1 MGRGISPAFIF
12 ILLMGIVSLFA
23 DMAHEGARSVLGD
36 YLGLLGA
43 SAATVGLVAGLGECL
58 GYALRMFTGMLA
70 DRTHLYWP
78 MTIGGYCVNML
89 AIPLLALVPEGG
101 WPAAAGLVIAERIG
115 KAVRQPAK
123 NTLLSFAASREGVGR
138 SFAIQEFLDQ
148 VGAFLGP
155 VLLFAIMTGRGG
167 MSGLDAY
174 ALCFAC
180 LGIPALMALVVLL
193 AARRRFPDPSA
204 FEPPAVRTSAA
215 RSCSRPFLLYLAAS
229 SLLAFAFVDFPLVK
243 LHVSRA
249 GFLDGAGLPLLYALA
264 MLADACAALI
274 FGWLYD
280 RRGYRVLGPVALAG
294 ALFPVF
300 IFWADS
306 LWGVAVG
313 ACLWGMGMGAQE
325 SVMKAVVVSLSS
337 REQRARQFGIFEACF
352 GVSWFLG
359 SWCLGWLYEVDL
371 RVMALCSMGLQL
383 LACALYLRL
392 SFVARASR

>member
-1 MGRGISPAFIF
+1 
-12 ILLMGIVSLFA
+12 MGIVSLFA

-193 AARRRFPDPSA
+193 AARRRVPDPSA

-229 SLLAFAFVDFPLVK
+229 SLLAFAFVDFPLVT

-337 REQRARQFGIFEACF
+337 REQRARHFGIFEACF

-383 LACALYLRL
+383 LACVLFLWLAR
-392 SFVARASR
+392 VARADR

>member
-58 GYALRMFTGMLA
+58 GYALRMFTGILA

-138 SFAIQEFLDQ
+138 SFAMQEFLDQ

-155 VLLFAIMTGRGG
+155 VLLFVIMTGRGG

-229 SLLAFAFVDFPLVK
+229 SLLAFAFVDFPLVT

-264 MLADACAALI
+264 MLVDACAALI

-392 SFVARASR
+392 SFVARVSR

>member
-58 GYALRMFTGMLA
+58 GYALRMFTGILA

-155 VLLFAIMTGRGG
+155 VLLFVIMTGRGG

-229 SLLAFAFVDFPLVK
+229 SLLAFAFVDFPLVT

-264 MLADACAALI
+264 MLVDACAALI
-274 FGWLYD
+274 FGWLYN

-392 SFVARASR
+392 SFVARVSR

>member
-155 VLLFAIMTGRGG
+155 VLLFVIMTGRGG

-229 SLLAFAFVDFPLVK
+229 SLLAFAFVDFPLVT

-371 RVMALCSMGLQL
+371 RVMALCSTGLQW

>member
-229 SLLAFAFVDFPLVK
+229 SLLAFAFVDFPLVT

-264 MLADACAALI
+264 MLVDACAALI

-392 SFVARASR
+392 SFVARVSR

>member
-101 WPAAAGLVIAERIG
+101 WPAAAGLIIAERIG

-155 VLLFAIMTGRGG
+155 VLLFVIMTGRGG
-167 MSGLDAY
+167 MSRLDAY

-229 SLLAFAFVDFPLVK
+229 SLLAFAFVDFPLVT

-249 GFLDGAGLPLLYALA
+249 GLLDGAGLPLLYALA

-337 REQRARQFGIFEACF
+337 REQRARHFGIFEACF

-392 SFVARASR
+392 SFVARVSR

>member
-229 SLLAFAFVDFPLVK
+229 SLLAFAFVDFPLVT

-249 GFLDGAGLPLLYALA
+249 GLLDGAGLPLLYALA

-392 SFVARASR
+392 SFVARVSR

>member
-43 SAATVGLVAGLGECL
+43 SVATVGLVAGLGECL

-229 SLLAFAFVDFPLVK
+229 SLLAFAFVDFPLVT

-249 GFLDGAGLPLLYALA
+249 GLLDGAGLPLLYALA

-337 REQRARQFGIFEACF
+337 REQRARHFGIFEACF

-392 SFVARASR
+392 SFVARVSR

>member
-155 VLLFAIMTGRGG
+155 VLLFVIMTGRGG

-229 SLLAFAFVDFPLVK
+229 SLLAFAFVDFPLVT

-264 MLADACAALI
+264 MLVDACAALI

-300 IFWADS
+300 IFWTDS

-392 SFVARASR
+392 SFVARVSR

>member
-1 MGRGISPAFIF
+1 MGRGISPAFMF
-12 ILLMGIVSLFA
+12 ILLMGIVSLLA
-23 DMAHEGARSVLGD
+23 DMAHEGARGVLGD
-36 YLGLLGA
+36 YLSLLGA
-43 SAATVGLVAGLGECL
+43 SAATVGFVAGLGECM

-70 DRTHLYWP
+70 DRTRLYWP
-78 MTIGGYCVNML
+78 MTIGGYCANML

-101 WPAAAGLVIAERIG
+101 WLAAAGLILAERIG

-155 VLLFAIMTGRGG
+155 VLLFAIMAGRGG
-167 MSGLDAY
+167 TPGLDTY

-180 LGIPALMALVVLL
+180 LGIPGLMALVVLL
-193 AARRRFPDPSA
+193 AARRRFPDPAA

-215 RSCSRPFLLYLAAS
+215 RRCSRSFLLYLAAS
-229 SLLAFAFVDFPLVK
+229 SLLAFAFVDFPLVT
-243 LHVSRA
+243 LHVART
-249 GFLDGAGLPLLYALA
+249 GILGGAELPLLYALA
-264 MLADACAALI
+264 MLADACAALV

-280 RRGYRVLGPVALAG
+280 RQGYRALVPAALVG

-300 IFWADS
+300 IFWTDS

-325 SVMKAVVVSLSS
+325 SVMKAVVVSLST
-337 REQRARQFGIFEACF
+337 REQRACRFGIFEACF

-359 SWCLGWLYEVDL
+359 SWCLGWLYEADL
-371 RVMALCSMGLQL
+371 RVMVLCSLMFQL
-383 LACALYLRL
+383 LACALFLRL
-392 SFVARASR
+392 AIVAQARR

>member
-155 VLLFAIMTGRGG
+155 VLLFAIMT
-167 MSGLDAY
+167 
-174 ALCFAC
+174 
-180 LGIPALMALVVLL
+180 
-193 AARRRFPDPSA
+193 
-204 FEPPAVRTSAA
+204 
-215 RSCSRPFLLYLAAS
+215 
-229 SLLAFAFVDFPLVK
+229 
-243 LHVSRA
+243 
-249 GFLDGAGLPLLYALA
+249 
-264 MLADACAALI
+264 
-274 FGWLYD
+274 
-280 RRGYRVLGPVALAG
+280 
-294 ALFPVF
+294 
-300 IFWADS
+300 
-306 LWGVAVG
+306 
-313 ACLWGMGMGAQE
+313 
-325 SVMKAVVVSLSS
+325 
-337 REQRARQFGIFEACF
+337 
-352 GVSWFLG
+352 
-359 SWCLGWLYEVDL
+359 
-371 RVMALCSMGLQL
+371 
-383 LACALYLRL
+383 
-392 SFVARASR
+392 

>member
-155 VLLFAIMTGRGG
+155 VLLFVIMTGRGG

-229 SLLAFAFVDFPLVK
+229 SLLAFAFVDFPLVT

-264 MLADACAALI
+264 MLVDACAALI

-392 SFVARASR
+392 SFVARVSR

>member
-58 GYALRMFTGMLA
+58 GYALRMFTGILA

-155 VLLFAIMTGRGG
+155 VLLFVIMTGRGG
-167 MSGLDAY
+167 MSGLNAY

-229 SLLAFAFVDFPLVK
+229 SLLAFAFVDFPLVT

-264 MLADACAALI
+264 MLVDACAALI

-392 SFVARASR
+392 SFVARVSR

>member
-1 MGRGISPAFIF
+1 
-12 ILLMGIVSLFA
+12 MGIVSLFA

-155 VLLFAIMTGRGG
+155 VLLFVIMTGRGG

-229 SLLAFAFVDFPLVK
+229 SLLAFAFVDFPLVT

-264 MLADACAALI
+264 MLVDACAALI

-392 SFVARASR
+392 SFVARVSR

>member
-1 MGRGISPAFIF
+1 
-12 ILLMGIVSLFA
+12 MGIVSLFA

-101 WPAAAGLVIAERIG
+101 WPAAAGLIIAERIG

-155 VLLFAIMTGRGG
+155 VLLFVIMTGRGG
-167 MSGLDAY
+167 MSRLDAY

-204 FEPPAVRTSAA
+204 FEPSSVRASAA
-215 RSCSRPFLLYLAAS
+215 RGCSRPFLLYLAAS
-229 SLLAFAFVDFPLVK
+229 SLLAFAFVDFPLVT

-249 GFLDGAGLPLLYALA
+249 GLLDGAGLPLLYALA

-337 REQRARQFGIFEACF
+337 REQRARHFGIFEACF

-392 SFVARASR
+392 SFVARVSR

>member
-43 SAATVGLVAGLGECL
+43 SAATVGLVAALGECL

-155 VLLFAIMTGRGG
+155 VLLFVIMTGRGG
-167 MSGLDAY
+167 MSRLDAY

-204 FEPPAVRTSAA
+204 FEPSSVRASAA
-215 RSCSRPFLLYLAAS
+215 RGCSRPFLLYLAAS
-229 SLLAFAFVDFPLVK
+229 SLLAFAFVDFPLVT

-249 GFLDGAGLPLLYALA
+249 GLLDGAGLPLLYALA

-280 RRGYRVLGPVALAG
+280 RRGYRVLWPVALAG

-300 IFWADS
+300 IFWTDS

-337 REQRARQFGIFEACF
+337 REQRARHFGIFEACF

-371 RVMALCSMGLQL
+371 RVMALCSTGLQW
-383 LACALYLRL
+383 LACVLFLWLAR
-392 SFVARASR
+392 VARADR

>member
-58 GYALRMFTGMLA
+58 GYALRMFTGILA

-155 VLLFAIMTGRGG
+155 VLLFVIMTGRGG

-229 SLLAFAFVDFPLVK
+229 SLLAFAFVDFPLVT

-264 MLADACAALI
+264 MLVDACAALI

-392 SFVARASR
+392 SFVARVSR

>member
-1 MGRGISPAFIF
+1 MGRGISPTFIF

-101 WPAAAGLVIAERIG
+101 WPAAAGLIIAERIG

-155 VLLFAIMTGRGG
+155 VLLFVIMTGRGG
-167 MSGLDAY
+167 MSRLDAY

-229 SLLAFAFVDFPLVK
+229 SLLAFAFVDFPLVT

-249 GFLDGAGLPLLYALA
+249 GLLDGAGLPLLYALA

-337 REQRARQFGIFEACF
+337 REQRARHFGIFEACF

-392 SFVARASR
+392 SFVARVSR

>member
-101 WPAAAGLVIAERIG
+101 WPAAAGLIIAERIG

-155 VLLFAIMTGRGG
+155 VLLFVIMTGRGG

-204 FEPPAVRTSAA
+204 FEPSSVRASAA
-215 RSCSRPFLLYLAAS
+215 RGCSRPFLLYLAAS
-229 SLLAFAFVDFPLVK
+229 SLLAFAFVDFPLVT

-249 GFLDGAGLPLLYALA
+249 GLLDGAGLPLLYALA

-337 REQRARQFGIFEACF
+337 REQRARHFGIFEACF

-392 SFVARASR
+392 SFVARVSR

>member
-58 GYALRMFTGMLA
+58 GYALRMFTGILA

-155 VLLFAIMTGRGG
+155 MLLFVIMTGRGG

-229 SLLAFAFVDFPLVK
+229 SLLAFAFVDFPLVT

-264 MLADACAALI
+264 MLVDACAALI

-392 SFVARASR
+392 SFVARVSR

>member
-155 VLLFAIMTGRGG
+155 VLLFVIMTGRGG

-229 SLLAFAFVDFPLVK
+229 SLLAFAFVDFPLVT

-264 MLADACAALI
+264 MLVDACAALI

-300 IFWADS
+300 IFWTDS

-337 REQRARQFGIFEACF
+337 REQRARHFGIFEACF

>member
-101 WPAAAGLVIAERIG
+101 WPAAAGLIIAERIG

-155 VLLFAIMTGRGG
+155 VLLFVIMTGRGG
-167 MSGLDAY
+167 MSRLDAY

-229 SLLAFAFVDFPLVK
+229 SLLAFAFVDFPLVT

-249 GFLDGAGLPLLYALA
+249 GLLDGAGLPLLYALA

-337 REQRARQFGIFEACF
+337 REQRARHFGIFEACF
-352 GVSWFLG
+352 GVGWFLG

-392 SFVARASR
+392 SFVARVSR

>member
-1 MGRGISPAFIF
+1 
-12 ILLMGIVSLFA
+12 MGIVSLFA

-155 VLLFAIMTGRGG
+155 VLLFVIMTGRGG

-229 SLLAFAFVDFPLVK
+229 SLLAFAFVDFPLVT

-264 MLADACAALI
+264 MLVDACAALI

-300 IFWADS
+300 IFWTDS

-337 REQRARQFGIFEACF
+337 REQRARHFGIFEACF

-371 RVMALCSMGLQL
+371 RVMALCSTGLQW
-383 LACALYLRL
+383 LACVLFLWLAR
-392 SFVARASR
+392 VARADR

>member
-1 MGRGISPAFIF
+1 MGRSISPAFIF

-78 MTIGGYCVNML
+78 MTIGGYCINML

-204 FEPPAVRTSAA
+204 FEPSSVRASAA
-215 RSCSRPFLLYLAAS
+215 RGCSRLFLLYLAAS
-229 SLLAFAFVDFPLVK
+229 SLLAFAFVDFPLVT

-249 GFLDGAGLPLLYALA
+249 GLLDGAGLPLVYALA

-300 IFWADS
+300 IFWTDS

-337 REQRARQFGIFEACF
+337 REQRARHFGIFEACF

-371 RVMALCSMGLQL
+371 RVMALCSTGLQL

>member
-101 WPAAAGLVIAERIG
+101 WPAAAGLIIAERIG

-155 VLLFAIMTGRGG
+155 VLLFVIMTGRGG
-167 MSGLDAY
+167 MSRLDAY

-204 FEPPAVRTSAA
+204 FEPSSVRASAA
-215 RSCSRPFLLYLAAS
+215 RGCSRPFLLYLAAS
-229 SLLAFAFVDFPLVK
+229 SLLAFAFVDFPLVT

-249 GFLDGAGLPLLYALA
+249 GLLDGAGLPLLYALA

-337 REQRARQFGIFEACF
+337 REQRARHFGIFEACF

>member
-101 WPAAAGLVIAERIG
+101 WPAAAGLIIAERIG

-155 VLLFAIMTGRGG
+155 VLLFVIMTGRGG

-229 SLLAFAFVDFPLVK
+229 SLLAFAFVDFPLVT

-249 GFLDGAGLPLLYALA
+249 GLLDGAGLPLLYALA

-337 REQRARQFGIFEACF
+337 REQRARHFGIFEACF

-392 SFVARASR
+392 SFVARVSR

>member
-101 WPAAAGLVIAERIG
+101 WPAAAGLIIAERIG

-155 VLLFAIMTGRGG
+155 VLLFVIMTGRGG
-167 MSGLDAY
+167 MSRLDAY

-204 FEPPAVRTSAA
+204 FEPSSVRASAA
-215 RSCSRPFLLYLAAS
+215 RGCSRPFLLYLAAS
-229 SLLAFAFVDFPLVK
+229 SLLAFAFVDFPLVT

-249 GFLDGAGLPLLYALA
+249 GLLDGAGLPLLYALA

-337 REQRARQFGIFEACF
+337 REQRARHFGIFEACF

-392 SFVARASR
+392 SFVARVSR

>member
-101 WPAAAGLVIAERIG
+101 WPAAAGLIIAERIG

-155 VLLFAIMTGRGG
+155 VLLFVIMTGRGG
-167 MSGLDAY
+167 MSGLNAY

-180 LGIPALMALVVLL
+180 LGIPALMALIVLL

-204 FEPPAVRTSAA
+204 FEPSSVRASAA
-215 RSCSRPFLLYLAAS
+215 RGCSRPFLLYLAAS
-229 SLLAFAFVDFPLVK
+229 SLLAFAFVDFPLVT

-249 GFLDGAGLPLLYALA
+249 GLLDGAGLPLLYALA

-300 IFWADS
+300 IFWTDS

-337 REQRARQFGIFEACF
+337 REQRARHFGIFEACF

-371 RVMALCSMGLQL
+371 RVMALCSTGLQW
-383 LACALYLRL
+383 LACVLFLWLAR
-392 SFVARASR
+392 VARADR

>member
-101 WPAAAGLVIAERIG
+101 WPAAAGLIIAERIG

-155 VLLFAIMTGRGG
+155 VLLFVIMTGRGG
-167 MSGLDAY
+167 MSRLDAY
-174 ALCFAC
+174 TLCFAC

-204 FEPPAVRTSAA
+204 FEPSSVRASAA
-215 RSCSRPFLLYLAAS
+215 RGCSRPFLLYLAAS
-229 SLLAFAFVDFPLVK
+229 SLLAFAFVDFPLVT

-249 GFLDGAGLPLLYALA
+249 GLLDGAGLPLLYALA

-337 REQRARQFGIFEACF
+337 REQRARHFGIFEACF

-392 SFVARASR
+392 SFVARVSR

>member
-1 MGRGISPAFIF
+1 
-12 ILLMGIVSLFA
+12 MGIVSLFA

-101 WPAAAGLVIAERIG
+101 WPAAAGLIIAERIG

-155 VLLFAIMTGRGG
+155 VLLFVIMTGRGG
-167 MSGLDAY
+167 MSRLDAY

-229 SLLAFAFVDFPLVK
+229 SLLAFAFVDFPLVT

-249 GFLDGAGLPLLYALA
+249 GLLDGAGLPLLYALA

-337 REQRARQFGIFEACF
+337 REQRARHFGIFEACF

-392 SFVARASR
+392 SFVARVSR

>member
-155 VLLFAIMTGRGG
+155 VLLFVIMTGRGG

-229 SLLAFAFVDFPLVK
+229 SLLAFAFVDFPLVS

-264 MLADACAALI
+264 MLVDACAALI

-392 SFVARASR
+392 SFVARVSR

>member
-101 WPAAAGLVIAERIG
+101 WPAAAGLIIAERIG

-155 VLLFAIMTGRGG
+155 VLLFVIMTGRGG
-167 MSGLDAY
+167 MSRLDAY

-229 SLLAFAFVDFPLVK
+229 SLLAFAFVDFPLVT

-249 GFLDGAGLPLLYALA
+249 GLLDGAGLPLLYALA

-274 FGWLYD
+274 LGWLYD

-337 REQRARQFGIFEACF
+337 REQRARHFGIFEACF

-392 SFVARASR
+392 SFVARVSR

>member
-155 VLLFAIMTGRGG
+155 VLLFVIMTGRGG

-229 SLLAFAFVDFPLVK
+229 SLLAFAFVDFPLVT

-264 MLADACAALI
+264 MLVDACAALI

-300 IFWADS
+300 IFWTDS

-337 REQRARQFGIFEACF
+337 REQRARHFGIFEACF

-371 RVMALCSMGLQL
+371 RVMALCSTGLQW
-383 LACALYLRL
+383 LACVLFLWLAR
-392 SFVARASR
+392 VARADR

>member
-101 WPAAAGLVIAERIG
+101 WPAAAGLIIAERIG

-155 VLLFAIMTGRGG
+155 VLLFVIMTGRGG
-167 MSGLDAY
+167 MSRLDAY

-180 LGIPALMALVVLL
+180 LGIPALVALVVLL

-229 SLLAFAFVDFPLVK
+229 SLLAFAFVDFPLVT

-249 GFLDGAGLPLLYALA
+249 GLLDGAGLPLLYALA

-337 REQRARQFGIFEACF
+337 REQRSRHFGIFEACF

-392 SFVARASR
+392 SFVARVSR

>member
-229 SLLAFAFVDFPLVK
+229 SLLAFAFVDFPLVT

-264 MLADACAALI
+264 MLVDACAALI

-352 GVSWFLG
+352 GVGWFLG

-392 SFVARASR
+392 SFVARVSR

>member
-155 VLLFAIMTGRGG
+155 VLLFVIMTGRGG

-229 SLLAFAFVDFPLVK
+229 SLLAFAFVDFPLVT

-264 MLADACAALI
+264 MLVDACAALI

-352 GVSWFLG
+352 GVGWFLG

-392 SFVARASR
+392 SFVARVSR

>member
-155 VLLFAIMTGRGG
+155 VLLFVIMTGRGG

-229 SLLAFAFVDFPLVK
+229 SLLAFAFVDFPLVT

-264 MLADACAALI
+264 MLVDACAALI

-337 REQRARQFGIFEACF
+337 REQRARHFGIFEACF